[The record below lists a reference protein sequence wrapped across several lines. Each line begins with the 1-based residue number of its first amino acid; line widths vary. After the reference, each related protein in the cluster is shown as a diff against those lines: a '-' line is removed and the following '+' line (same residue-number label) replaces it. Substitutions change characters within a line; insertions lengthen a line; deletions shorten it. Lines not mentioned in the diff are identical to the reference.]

1 MIVLQAMNKLTYW
14 NIQWI
19 LKKKLGTNLIQD
31 KYTIRFDAYTRN
43 FFRLKAGAVS
53 TEAVWDDEARFCFW
67 VHGLWGGRMLLLPS
81 EKAMFHAWWPA
92 SPEW

>member
-19 LKKKLGTNLIQD
+19 KKKLGTNLIQD

-53 TEAVWDDEARFCFW
+53 TEAVWDDEARFFFW
-67 VHGLWGGRMLLLPS
+67 VGGRMPS
-81 EKAMFHAWWPA
+81 EKAMLHAWWPA